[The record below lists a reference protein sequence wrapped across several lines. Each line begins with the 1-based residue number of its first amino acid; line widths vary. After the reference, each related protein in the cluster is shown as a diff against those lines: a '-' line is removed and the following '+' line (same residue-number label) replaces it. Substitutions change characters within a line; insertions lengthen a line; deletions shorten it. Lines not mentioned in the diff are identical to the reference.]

1 MRKLL
6 ILITLCLPVV
16 VWAQDMRKITGRVLE
31 AASGE
36 PLPGATVFIDPD
48 APEAKE
54 YNPAGTVT
62 DVSGKFELTLPAL
75 CGGEF
80 YRIRGFKSGYIGKDR
95 IYFPPEGR
103 SESVG

>member
-1 MRKLL
+1 MNLSPVLRFYRSGCSWKL
-6 ILITLCLPVV
+6 
-16 VWAQDMRKITGRVLE
+16 
-31 AASGE
+31 
-36 PLPGATVFIDPD
+36 
-48 APEAKE
+48 KE

-62 DVSGKFELTLPAL
+62 DVSGKFELTFACFDSL